1 MPQIPAYDGPQVG
14 LKPVNYDQASA
25 DSFGGV
31 QARQLT
37 QLGQG
42 MQQAGQALDVI
53 SDREIQTQVFN
64 AEAAAKDAYTKWQQ
78 EATKSRQGEAA
89 KGLAKDSEDWWGK
102 ASQDYGKDLSPAA
115 QRMLQKAFT
124 QQRSASLG
132 QMAHYENSQ
141 LDWAA
146 GVAKTKNI
154 NASITRAVTDPSA
167 DNIATQKNNII
178 GVLRADAAK
187 LTPEA
192 YQQTVSEAFSTL
204 HTQVFNSLVVN
215 NPQAAQAYFKANDK
229 EFVGEQRVAVTER
242 LKTATA
248 AAIGRA
254 GARSDIAELTKGL
267 GKTDSFPDADLDAMG
282 VKRFTNEKGEVDE
295 AALDQFRHE
304 VSVQSR
310 MWADRSAKL
319 IGDIGEKVTGMMGS
333 GMSWAQIQSSG
344 LLDGVS
350 QGEAT
355 KIKRAYQTEQIALY
369 SQDVHRRELAL
380 RDQELRAA
388 PKMWEYA
395 SDPAKLAALTEQEV
409 RSLYTEVGFANAS
422 RLAAERQQYVNNRA
436 KLEEAKIDADM
447 FKTMAEGSGFNI
459 DAKKGESYEEV
470 LRLRDSVSREVR
482 ARQQKL
488 GRPLFDEEKRDAMQS
503 VIDNKVILGT
513 LLTTAKPVDVLTED
527 QLKEAKVAVY
537 ETQTDSPY
545 GSARVKR
552 TIPLAS
558 IPGEFRKNAIKSAN
572 KFGNPVTESNIAQ
585 AWFDAPP
592 NEKKRWMD
600 QDAARIKNTPK

>member
-31 QARQLT
+31 QARQFAA
-37 QLGQG
+37 LGQG
-42 MQQAGQALDVI
+42 AQQAGQALDAI
-53 SDREIQTQVFN
+53 DTREVQTQVFN

-89 KGLAKDSEDWWGK
+89 KGLAKDSEEWWGK
-102 ASQDYGKDLSPAA
+102 ASQDYGKDLSPVA
-115 QRMLQKAFT
+115 QRMLQKAFA

-154 NASITRAVTDPSA
+154 NASITRAVADPSG
-167 DNIATQKNNII
+167 DNITTQKNNIL
-178 GVLRADAAK
+178 GVLRADATK

-192 YQQTVSEAFSTL
+192 YAQTVAEAFSTM
-204 HTQVFNSLVVN
+204 HTQVFNSLVVS

-254 GARSDIAELTKGL
+254 GARADIAELTQKL
-267 GKTDSFPDADLDAMG
+267 SKTDSFPDAEIDAMG
-282 VKRFTNEKGEVDE
+282 IKRFTKENGEVDE

-310 MWADRSAKL
+310 LWADRSAKT

-344 LLDGVS
+344 VLDGVS

-395 SDPAKLAALTEQEV
+395 SDPAKLAAMSEQQV
-409 RSLYTEVGFANAS
+409 RALYTEVGFSNAAK
-422 RLAAERQQYVNNRA
+422 LATERQQYVNNKA
-436 KLEEAKIDADM
+436 ALAEAKIDRED
-447 FKTMAEGSGFNI
+447 FKSVLSGAGIDPNPKASDKEANVRLNELHSRFKLTIEGIQQGTTRKLTDTEKLKVMQDVVN
-459 DAKKGESYEEV
+459 AEV
-470 LRLRDSVSREVR
+470 LRPGFWNSGFVNTTKAYTSGLSDQDINKSGVRVVDPVSGVAKTMSLATIPVDEYGDT
-482 ARQQKL
+482 QLYLEKL
-488 GRPLFDEEKRDAMQS
+488 GKTPTPQAIAQRW
-503 VIDNKVILGT
+503 
-513 LLTTAKPVDVLTED
+513 
-527 QLKEAKVAVY
+527 Y
-537 ETQTDSPY
+537 E
-545 GSARVKR
+545 
-552 TIPLAS
+552 L
-558 IPGEFRKNAIKSAN
+558 KNA
-572 KFGNPVTESNIAQ
+572 
-585 AWFDAPP
+585 
-592 NEKKRWMD
+592 KK
-600 QDAARIKNTPK
+600 AAK